1 VYELLVVIHVLGWV
15 FWLGTDLGVFFAA
28 KWSERDEL
36 SVETRLTVLQL
47 GMLLD
52 CAPRFAVP
60 VVWGSGMLLAA
71 RQGYP
76 FLPGA
81 AVLAISLVW
90 IVVTQQVI
98 FGGQGSAAQRYAM
111 RAQTLFYGLVIIFM
125 GGGGAWLLAQG
136 EIPLWLALKG
146 LGYTIIAVTGLLLE
160 RAFAPVGALFGEL
173 AAQGASDPLNERI
186 HRALKP
192 VYPIVLGIYVGTLI
206 AGIAGLTKPTL

>member
-1 VYELLVVIHVLGWV
+1 MYELLIVVHVLGWV

-36 SVETRLTVLQL
+36 SVEARLTVLQL

-60 VVWGSGMLLAA
+60 VVWGTGMLLAA
-71 RQGYP
+71 RLGYQW
-76 FLPGA
+76 LPTA
-81 AVLAISLVW
+81 AVLAIALLW
-90 IVVTQQVI
+90 ITATYLVI
-98 FGGQGSAAQRYAM
+98 FGSQGSAAQRNAM
-111 RAQTLFYGLVIIFM
+111 RIQTLFYGLVIIFM
-125 GGGGAWLLAQG
+125 GGGGAWLLARG

-146 LGYTIIAVTGLLLE
+146 LGYTIIAVTGLWLE

-173 AAQGASDPLNERI
+173 AAQGASDALNERI
-186 HRALKP
+186 HRALRP

-206 AGIAGLTKPTL
+206 AGISGLTKPVL

>member
-1 VYELLVVIHVLGWV
+1 MYELLLVIHVLGWV

-60 VVWGSGMLLAA
+60 VVWASGMLLAA
-71 RQGYP
+71 RQGYV
-76 FLPGA
+76 FLPTM
-81 AVLAISLVW
+81 VILAIALVW
-90 IVVTQQVI
+90 TVATYLVI
-98 FGGQGSAAQRYAM
+98 FGKQGSAAQRNAM
-111 RAQTLFYGLVIIFM
+111 RLQTLFYGLVIVFM

-146 LGYTIIAVTGLLLE
+146 LGYTVIAITGLWLE
-160 RAFAPVGALFGEL
+160 RAFAPVGALFGRL
-173 AAQGASDPLNERI
+173 AAEGASDALNESI
-186 HRALKP
+186 HHALKP

-206 AGIAGLTKPTL
+206 AGISGLTKPTL